1 MSTIERYKFKV
12 GDIGLTRHG
21 AKYRVICIDRASVA
35 GVYTVVAM
43 VLSRNEE
50 ETPFTYKPC
59 GTCIDGQAN
68 GLDLMPPRPKMWME
82 EILTFWR
89 LYDNLHEIPVA
100 HLVRN
105 RYAKKE
111 ARALF
116 AKMFDAYEIVD
127 MP

>member
-12 GDIGLTRHG
+12 GDTGLTRDG

-59 GTCIDGQAN
+59 GTCIAGQTN
-68 GLDLMPPRPKMWME
+68 GLDLMPHRPKMWME
-82 EILTFWR
+82 EGLTFWK

-100 HLVRN
+100 YLIKN
-105 RYAKKE
+105 SYAKKE
-111 ARALF
+111 ATALF
-116 AKMFDAYEIVD
+116 AKTFDGCEIVD